1 MNKFVHFWS
10 QLGIKNGLVKNLKL
24 SGWISY
30 PNSQMESCLVWKKK
44 ELPSNPYVKQKQI
57 HGIFLMPRKRSNFLA
72 NFMFLIVS
80 LTLIVSSVTTVLPEI
95 MLARYIMLGK
105 DQGMLT
111 NVIIWK
117 LMHLELLIL
126 LLLILYKFLILCF
139 PRKTQKYVEKFSSMW
154 IIVS

>member
-44 ELPSNPYVKQKQI
+44 ELLSNPYVKQKLI
-57 HGIFLMPRKRSNFLA
+57 HGIFLMPRKCSNFLA

-95 MLARYIMLGK
+95 MLARYAMLGK

-126 LLLILYKFLILCF
+126 LLLILIL
-139 PRKTQKYVEKFSSMW
+139 TDV
-154 IIVS
+154 